1 MANAAERGRP
11 MRRCARC
18 GRTGYNAF
26 ERTIDPAGSDPEWVC
41 THREPCLA
49 RRLERWRAGTRT
61 ALGRA
66 PSSPITPWADED
78 QKACVVAVDPDATE
92 RLEQLVRD
100 LTPLQVEQLDGS
112 PRAMARLSR
121 GDYCLIVVDAG
132 AGDPLAFCNELYRR
146 LSRGRLSRVPL
157 IIVREPGQRLR
168 GPLAKLAGRPQA
180 ECLTRPMTPPA
191 FMAGISTTLGWAGF
205 DDVQSA

>member
-1 MANAAERGRP
+1 MASAAERGRP
-11 MRRCARC
+11 RRRCARC

-26 ERTIDPAGSDPEWVC
+26 ERTTDPAGSDLEWVC

-49 RRLERWRAGTRT
+49 RRLERWRAGSRT

-78 QKACVVAVDPDATE
+78 RKAGVLAVDPAATE
-92 RLEQLVRD
+92 RLDQLVRD
-100 LTPLQVEQLDGS
+100 LTPLQVERLDGS

-121 GDYCLIVVDAG
+121 GDYSLVVVDAS

-157 IIVREPGQRLR
+157 IIVRERGQPLR
-168 GPLAKLAGRPQA
+168 GPLAKLAARPQA
-180 ECLTRPMTPPA
+180 ECLTLPMTPPA
-191 FMAGISTTLGWAGF
+191 FMAGISATLGWGGH
-205 DDVQSA
+205 DDVRTA